1 MTLILVC
8 RVIFYEEE
16 AEEEK
21 EDRVEKEGSNRKR
34 TEGSARNVQGISD
47 L

>member
-8 RVIFYEEE
+8 QVIFYEEE
-16 AEEEK
+16 TEEEK
-21 EDRVEKEGSNRKR
+21 EDKVEKEGSNRKR